1 MHQLDNAENICAVQL
16 YNIILWIKALEDK
29 PKDKASYMDEKY
41 KDAVNMKQ
49 TMKMTNAFR
58 KIIFLC
64 FKCECLLLGKNATKF
79 TKIVTWLVFP

>member
-1 MHQLDNAENICAVQL
+1 MLKTYVL
-16 YNIILWIKALEDK
+16 YNYIIALRYIVNKSTSLEDK

-64 FKCECLLLGKNATKF
+64 FKCKCLLLGKNATKF
-79 TKIVTWLVFP
+79 TKIVT

>member
-1 MHQLDNAENICAVQL
+1 
-16 YNIILWIKALEDK
+16 
-29 PKDKASYMDEKY
+29 MDEKY

-64 FKCECLLLGKNATKF
+64 FKCKCLLLEKMQQSSQR
-79 TKIVTWLVFP
+79 LSLD

>member
-1 MHQLDNAENICAVQL
+1 M
-16 YNIILWIKALEDK
+16 WIKALEDK

-64 FKCECLLLGKNATKF
+64 FKCKCLLLGKNATNKDCHL
-79 TKIVTWLVFP
+79 TSVSIKWPEK